1 MIPLSTY
8 RLQFHPGFTLRHAR
22 TIVPYLA
29 DLGVSHVYASPLFE
43 ARAGSSHGYDVT
55 DPTRI
60 RAALGGE
67 DELRALS
74 EDLAGHGMGL
84 ILDIVPN
91 HMAASP
97 QNPWWA
103 DMLRLGQSSP
113 HAHFFDVDWN
123 RHGGTVLLPVL
134 GTPLE
139 EAMADGHI
147 ELVQGE
153 HSAVLRLYGEED
165 YPLAP
170 GSLVEGDLGAT
181 LANQHYTLAWWKL
194 GHDELNWRRFFS
206 ISELAGLQ
214 IGRDDVFEAVHR
226 LPLRLYRDGVID
238 GLRIDHVDGLADPAA
253 YLAKLRERLEAQGRD
268 DGPAWLIVEK
278 ILGNH
283 ETLPGDWPIDGT
295 TGYDFM
301 EEVSLL
307 LHPASEAEPL
317 ARRWTALSG
326 RSADFEDEE
335 RLARRQ
341 LLRWEFH
348 AQFEA
353 CADALFDL
361 AQQSRGTVRYSRAA
375 WARAVEALV
384 IAFPVYRT
392 YGTGNAAP
400 PGDEWVRKEAARRLP
415 ALAPPGEAELGHCIL
430 AWLAGEGPSAGH
442 PGKFV
447 RLFQQLSAPI
457 AAKAVEDTAFY
468 RYGRWISRN
477 DVGFDPARFSAD
489 ASAFHESQQRR
500 LENWPGSMLATAT
513 HDHKRGEDVRARL
526 AAIAELAGEWEDQSA
541 LWTRALPGTDRL
553 ARGDVEMLL
562 QAAVGAWPEDPRDL
576 PEYASRLSAYAVK
589 TLREAKLRS
598 SWSAPDEGYER
609 AADQFVRTLVSG
621 SDAAATRVDIADFLE
636 RVRPIEQVKSL
647 AQTFLRLT
655 CPGIPDTY
663 QGAEL
668 SERSLVDPDNRRP
681 VDFGLRER
689 TLRDRSD
696 RKLALLR
703 DCLHLRAQRP
713 AVFQG
718 GYEPLACAEGC
729 IAFSRGDGHDRLV
742 MITALRAL
750 PGEPADWIGPTLPE
764 AGPSLLG
771 GELPCAVFA
780 DPRAD

>member
-8 RLQFHPGFTLRHAR
+8 RLQFHPGLTLRDAR
-22 TIVPYLA
+22 TLVPYLA
-29 DLGVSHVYASPLFE
+29 DLGVSHIYASPLFE
-43 ARAGSSHGYDVT
+43 AREGSTHGYDVT

-74 EDLAGHGMGL
+74 ESLAAHGMGL
-84 ILDIVPN
+84 IIDIVPN
-91 HMAASP
+91 HMAAHP

-103 DMLRLGQSSP
+103 DMLRLGQQSP
-113 HAHFFDVDWN
+113 HAHFFDVDWD

-134 GTPLE
+134 GTPLD
-139 EAMADGHI
+139 EAIGAGHVELADRDGTSI
-147 ELVQGE
+147 LC
-153 HSAVLRLYGEED
+153 LYGEQD

-170 GSLVEGDLGAT
+170 GSLVEGDLRAT
-181 LANQHYTLAWWKL
+181 LAKQHYTLAWWKL

-214 IGRDDVFEAVHR
+214 IDRDEVFDAVHR
-226 LPLRLYRDGVID
+226 LPLQLYREGIVD

-278 ILGNH
+278 ILGPH
-283 ETLPGDWPIDGT
+283 ETLPGDWPVDGT

-301 EEVSLL
+301 EEVSSLI
-307 LHPASEAEPL
+307 HPAQGAQPL
-317 ARRWTALSG
+317 ARRWAELSG
-326 RSADFEDEE
+326 RSAGFEDEE

-341 LLRWEFH
+341 LLHWEFQ

-353 CADALFDL
+353 CAAALREL
-361 AQQSRGTVRYSRAA
+361 ARHSPETARYSHAA
-375 WARAVEALV
+375 WERAVEALLV
-384 IAFPVYRT
+384 AMPVYRT
-392 YGTGNAAP
+392 YGTGGGAP
-400 PGDEWVRKEAARRLP
+400 AEDARVREEAARRLP
-415 ALAPPGEAELGHCIL
+415 ELAPPGEADLGHFIL
-430 AWLAGEGPSAGH
+430 AWLAGKGPSAERAGQ
-442 PGKFV
+442 FV

-468 RYGRWISRN
+468 RYGRWIARN
-477 DVGFDPARFSAD
+477 DVGSDPARFSTDAAD
-489 ASAFHESQQRR
+489 FHERQHLRAQR
-500 LENWPGSMLATAT
+500 WPRSMLATAT

-526 AAIAELAGEWEDQSA
+526 AAIAELAGEWSEHAA
-541 LWTRALPGTDRL
+541 LWAKSLPGSDRL
-553 ARGDVEMLL
+553 DPGDVEMLL
-562 QAAVGAWPEDPRDL
+562 QAAVGAWPDDPRDL

-598 SWSAPDEGYER
+598 SWSAPDEDYEG
-609 AADQFVRTLVSG
+609 AAAEFVRTMVSG
-621 SDAAATRVDIADFLE
+621 SLAAGARTQIADFLA

-681 VDFGLRER
+681 VDFA
-689 TLRDRSD
+689 LRDRLIRESSD
-696 RKLALLR
+696 RKLALVR

-713 AVFQG
+713 AVFRG
-718 GYEPLACAEGC
+718 GYQPLACAEGC
-729 IAFSRGDGHDRLV
+729 IAFVRGEGEDRLA
-742 MITALRAL
+742 MITALRPLA
-750 PGEPADWIGPTLPE
+750 GSPADWIGGAVPQAGPTL
-764 AGPSLLG
+764 LG
-771 GELPCAVFA
+771 ADMPCAIFDHPGA
-780 DPRAD
+780 